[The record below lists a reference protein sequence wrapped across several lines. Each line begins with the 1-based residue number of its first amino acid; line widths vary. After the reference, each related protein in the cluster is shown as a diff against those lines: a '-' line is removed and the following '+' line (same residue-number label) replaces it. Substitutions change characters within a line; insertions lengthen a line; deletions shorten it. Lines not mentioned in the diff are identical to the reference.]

1 MNAQELIAHYDSV
14 LAVNEWI
21 LCNHIAWTVVEPI
34 DGLHSVQQIG
44 DALSGVHDFH
54 LEEVHVKEG
63 MEDDEESPR
72 IFLDFYEGGYFFF
85 DTYDIT
91 GTQERL
97 ASLLGES
104 SFIWGIRW
112 EAGAVQHRLFYS
124 ADGQVQMS
132 TTNVLRDPKLDE
144 TTALAENIAA
154 VRSAWWSTPG
164 RYQDSALLALISLT
178 SGALLSSDWLNSTQN
193 ALVTENLRGSA

>member
-1 MNAQELIAHYDSV
+1 VNAQELIAHYDSV
-14 LAVNEWI
+14 LAVDEWI
-21 LCNHIAWTVVEPI
+21 LCNPVAWTVVEPMG
-34 DGLHSVQQIG
+34 DPHSVQQIG

-54 LEEVHVKEG
+54 LEEVHLKEG
-63 MEDDEESPR
+63 MEDDESPT

-97 ASLLGES
+97 ASLLGEG

-132 TTNVLRDPKLDE
+132 TRNVLRDPGLDE
-144 TTALAENIAA
+144 TAALAENIAA
-154 VRSAWWSTPG
+154 VRSAWQSAPG
-164 RYQDSALLALISLT
+164 RYQDSAFLALITLT

-193 ALVTENLRGSA
+193 AFVTENLRSSA

>member
-1 MNAQELIAHYDSV
+1 MNARELIAHYDSV
-14 LAVNEWI
+14 LAVDEWI
-21 LCNHIAWTVVEPI
+21 LGNPVAWTVVEPM
-34 DGLHSVQQIG
+34 DGPHSVQQIG

-85 DTYDIT
+85 DTYDII

-97 ASLLGES
+97 ASLLGEG
-104 SFIWGIRW
+104 SFICGIRW
-112 EAGAVQHRLFYS
+112 EAGAVRRRLFHS
-124 ADGQVQMS
+124 ADGQMQMS
-132 TTNVLRDPKLDE
+132 TTNVLRDPGLEE
-144 TTALAENIAA
+144 TAALAENIAA
-154 VRSAWWSTPG
+154 VRSAWQSAPG
-164 RYQDSALLALISLT
+164 RYQDSAFLALISLT

-193 ALVTENLRGSA
+193 AFVTENL